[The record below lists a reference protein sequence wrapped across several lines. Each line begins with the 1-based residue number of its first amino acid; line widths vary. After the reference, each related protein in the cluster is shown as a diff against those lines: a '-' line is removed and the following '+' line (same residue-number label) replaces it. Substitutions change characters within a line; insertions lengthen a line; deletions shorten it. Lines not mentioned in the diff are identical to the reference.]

1 MERRDQTVQTDS
13 IDTFMERAA
22 AQRKHIT
29 QTYYGTLCLRGSD
42 TYADTYN
49 NEIGKAKP
57 RKACNSK
64 PCGVNAIV
72 GVLLH
77 EGMDRTARSF
87 LCPHAAI

>member
-1 MERRDQTVQTDS
+1 SKSGIFTFMERRDQTVQTDS

-22 AQRKHIT
+22 TQCKHTT

-49 NEIGKAKP
+49 DEIGKAKP

-64 PCGVNAIV
+64 PCGVCVIV
-72 GVLLH
+72 VALLN
-77 EGMDRTARSF
+77 EGSS
-87 LCPHAAI
+87 